1 MDKVSDLPTRLSKL
15 LTGSMSATQLAE
27 IIGMSK
33 QTISA
38 YTTGVRSPKRPAINA
53 MATALGVNP
62 LWLMGYDV
70 PKYNEID
77 ASAIPPGFLP
87 LPETERLPLV
97 GRIACGTPILA
108 EENIDDYVD
117 VPKAARATFV
127 LLCQGDSMSPRIQ
140 DGDYVYVRK
149 QPAVENGELAAV
161 RIGTEATLK
170 RVYFSPESPD
180 RLILQA
186 ENPAY
191 APMIYTGQD
200 LEDVS
205 IEGKIVGIYR
215 NMEHP

>member
-1 MDKVSDLPTRLSKL
+1 MSISDNIKSLRTQHGMTQLEFGRIAGVSDKAVSSWESGLSIPRMGAIEKISSYFHVPKSVL
-15 LTGSMSATQLAE
+15 IDGTNTGSP
-27 IIGMSK
+27 
-33 QTISA
+33 
-38 YTTGVRSPKRPAINA
+38 V
-53 MATALGVNP
+53 
-62 LWLMGYDV
+62 
-70 PKYNEID
+70 
-77 ASAIPPGFLP
+77 PPGFLP

-127 LLCQGDSMSPRIQ
+127 LFCQGDSMSPRIQ

-191 APMIYTGQD
+191 APMIYTGQE

-215 NMEHP
+215 SMEH

>member
-1 MDKVSDLPTRLSKL
+1 MNQISQLRARMGISMKEAAARLE
-15 LTGSMSATQLAE
+15 MP
-27 IIGMSK
+27 
-33 QTISA
+33 
-38 YTTGVRSPKRPAINA
+38 YTTYVNYEKGTREPNSETLIKLARFFGTSIDEL
-53 MATALGVNP
+53 LG
-62 LWLMGYDV
+62 
-70 PKYNEID
+70 KSSETT
-77 ASAIPPGFLP
+77 IPPGFLP

-180 RLILQA
+180 QLILQA

-191 APMIYTGQD
+191 APMIYTGQE

-215 NMEHP
+215 NMEHS

>member
-1 MDKVSDLPTRLSKL
+1 MTLGANIRTARERLNMTQEELAKKLGYKSRSSINKIESGENDIPQSKVVEFAK
-15 LTGSMSATQLAE
+15 
-27 IIGMSK
+27 
-33 QTISA
+33 
-38 YTTGVRSPKRPAINA
+38 
-53 MATALGVNP
+53 ALGVTVMDLLGP
-62 LWLMGYDV
+62 TAADTV
-70 PKYNEID
+70 
-77 ASAIPPGFLP
+77 PPGFLP

-127 LLCQGDSMSPRIQ
+127 LLCQGDSMAPRIQ

-191 APMIYTGQD
+191 SPMVYAGQE

-215 NMEHP
+215 NMEHT

>member
-1 MDKVSDLPTRLSKL
+1 MSISDNIKSLRTQHGMTQLEFGRIAGVSDKAVSSWESGLSIPRMGAIEKISSYFHVPKSVL
-15 LTGSMSATQLAE
+15 IDGTNTGSP
-27 IIGMSK
+27 
-33 QTISA
+33 
-38 YTTGVRSPKRPAINA
+38 V
-53 MATALGVNP
+53 
-62 LWLMGYDV
+62 
-70 PKYNEID
+70 
-77 ASAIPPGFLP
+77 PPGFLP

-191 APMIYTGQD
+191 APMIYTGQEE

-215 NMEHP
+215 SMEH